1 MKLTTK
7 TRYGVRALLEI
18 ARRYGGPPVSLKEIA
33 GRQSLSL
40 KYLERLASNLQRAG
54 LLTSVRGARGGYVL
68 SRHPEQITL
77 REVYEV
83 LEGSGGFVDCTTEP
97 PGCEIAGACVTRDVW
112 ARMYEASMQVLESI
126 TLADLVQ
133 RLEQGETSRPM
144 YYI

>member
-18 ARRYGGPPVSLKEIA
+18 ARQYGGQPVSLKEIA

-54 LLTSVRGARGGYVL
+54 VLDSVRGARGGYAL
-68 SRHPEQITL
+68 SRHPEQINL
-77 REVYEV
+77 REIYEV
-83 LEGSGGFVDCTTEP
+83 LEGGGGFVDCTTEP
-97 PGCEIAGACVTRDVW
+97 AGCEVAGACVTREVW
-112 ARMYEASMQVLESI
+112 ARMYEAGMQVLEST

-133 RLEQGETSRPM
+133 RMQQGETSRPM